1 MVVFYYFC
9 IYFLRF
15 LWHNIIKNKKYI
27 MTDIDYLEE
36 YNNSCN
42 RNSYENILFY
52 NPKIEQ
58 NIDDSNIIAEVFL
71 VFPKLKDANL
81 NKTEKEE
88 RRIFLEFLQEKE
100 IVEKILNK
108 YDITIMDLIKIFYRR
123 FSYIFNTLTYSNMI
137 RKIIDKHGYKIQ

>member
-1 MVVFYYFC
+1 M
-9 IYFLRF
+9 
-15 LWHNIIKNKKYI
+15 WHNIIKNKKYI

>member
-1 MVVFYYFC
+1 
-9 IYFLRF
+9 
-15 LWHNIIKNKKYI
+15 